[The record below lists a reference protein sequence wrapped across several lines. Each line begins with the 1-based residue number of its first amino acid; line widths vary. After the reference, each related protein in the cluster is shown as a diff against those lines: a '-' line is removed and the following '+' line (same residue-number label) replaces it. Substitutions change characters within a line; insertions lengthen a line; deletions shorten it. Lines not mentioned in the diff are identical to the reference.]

1 MKNLRFLTLG
11 LALITLLFTACKKDD
26 NNGGEQAPQK
36 LTLEKSAVTVKQ
48 TESAIVRITAGNG
61 GYKVESADKN
71 IAIAAIEQNNLKIT
85 AIAEGQTTLT
95 VSDAKGQKAAIAVTV
110 ESNIDPSERLS
121 VEKQTLTLVNG
132 EEEVNRILNAEHKGT
147 INLSFTISPTGSVS
161 ITVEDRIVNGNPEGK
176 NLRVKALKVGTAQIT
191 VKDNTNNQN
200 ISFKVIVTA
209 AELTV
214 ATATTEIETEAT
226 TEVRINTGNPDYT
239 VTSSASN
246 IATAEVKEKTE
257 KVAGKNDTHHY
268 VIIKGV
274 AAGTATITLKDSQN
288 KTVAITVTVKAKD
301 DIFEVS
307 NDGVVT
313 LKAGATAKGAITI
326 PTNATAVGQG
336 LFRANLAVTSVN
348 FSNVIKIGASACFG
362 TTNLTSITLNKV
374 EEIEATAFANSG
386 LTELTLPATIK
397 TIARTAFANCKGLTK
412 VIVKATTPPTIQAN
426 TFNGINANAVLYVPK
441 GKKADYEALPNWKSK
456 FKEIKE
462 LEQ

>member
-11 LALITLLFTACKKDD
+11 LALIALLFTACKKDD
-26 NNGGEQAPQK
+26 NNGGEQAPQR

-71 IAIAAIEQNNLKIT
+71 IATAAIEQNNVKIT

-132 EEEVNRILNAEHKGT
+132 EEEVNRILNAEHNGNM
-147 INLSFTISPTGSVS
+147 NLSFTISPAGSVS
-161 ITVEDRIVNGNPEGK
+161 ITVETRIVNGNPDGK
-176 NLRVKALKVGTAQIT
+176 NLRVKALNVGTAQIAI
-191 VKDNTNNQN
+191 KDNTNNQTT
-200 ISFKVIVTA
+200 SFKVTVTA

-226 TEVRINTGNPDYT
+226 TEVRINTGNPNYT
-239 VTSSASN
+239 ITSSADN

-301 DIFEVS
+301 DIFDVDG
-307 NDGVVT
+307 NGVVT
-313 LKAGATAKGAITI
+313 LKNGATAKGAIKI
-326 PTNATAVGQG
+326 PDAGTSIGAGAFRNATEITSIDFNNVTKIEGSAFWGASK
-336 LFRANLAVTSVN
+336 LAAVTMRKV
-348 FSNVIKIGASACFG
+348 
-362 TTNLTSITLNKV
+362 TN
-374 EEIEATAFANSG
+374 
-386 LTELTLPATIK
+386 
-397 TIARTAFANCKGLTK
+397 IAGTAFANCTALKTITLETA
-412 VIVKATTPPTIQAN
+412 IPPTIAN
-426 TFNGINANAVLYVPK
+426 TTTFFKVTDVTVYVPK
-441 GKKADYEALPNWKSK
+441 NAKSAYEAIPNWKK
-456 FKEIKE
+456 LGTIKE

>member
-11 LALITLLFTACKKDD
+11 LALVALLFTACKKDD
-26 NNGGEQAPQK
+26 NNGGEQAPQR
-36 LTLEKSAVTVKQ
+36 LTLEKSAVTVKL

-71 IAIAAIEQNNLKIT
+71 IATAAIEQNNVKIT

-132 EEEVNRILNAEHKGT
+132 EEEVNRILNAEHNGN
-147 INLSFTISPTGSVS
+147 INLSFTISPAGSVS
-161 ITVEDRIVNGNPEGK
+161 ITVETRIVNGNPDGK
-176 NLRVKALKVGTAQIT
+176 NLRVKALKVGTAQIAI
-191 VKDNTNNQN
+191 KDNTNNQTT
-200 ISFKVIVTA
+200 SFKVTVTA

-313 LKAGATAKGAITI
+313 LKAGATAKGAIKI
-326 PTNATAVGQG
+326 PDAGTSIGAGAFRNASEITSID
-336 LFRANLAVTSVN
+336 FNNVTE
-348 FSNVIKIGASACFG
+348 IGASAF
-362 TTNLTSITLNKV
+362 LAASKLSSITMNNV
-374 EEIEATAFANSG
+374 S
-386 LTELTLPATIK
+386 TIK
-397 TIARTAFANCKGLTK
+397 GVAFANCTALKT
-412 VIVKATTPPTIQAN
+412 ITVKTSTPPTITN
-426 TFNGINANAVLYVPK
+426 TTFFKVTGATVYVPK
-441 GKKADYEALPNWKSK
+441 GAKTAYENDSLWKKLGT
-456 FKEIKE
+456 IKE

>member
-11 LALITLLFTACKKDD
+11 LALIALLFTACKKDD
-26 NNGGEQAPQK
+26 NNGGEQAPQR
-36 LTLEKSAVTVKQ
+36 LTLEKSVVTVKQ

-71 IAIAAIEQNNLKIT
+71 IATAAIEQNNVKIT

-132 EEEVNRILNAEHKGT
+132 EEEVNRILNAEHNGNM
-147 INLSFTISPTGSVS
+147 NLSFTISPAGSVS
-161 ITVEDRIVNGNPEGK
+161 ITVETRIVNGNPDGK
-176 NLRVKALKVGTAQIT
+176 NLRVKALKVGTAQIAI
-191 VKDNTNNQN
+191 KDNTNNQTT
-200 ISFKVIVTA
+200 SFKVTVTA

-288 KTVAITVTVKAKD
+288 KTVAITVTVKAKN
-301 DIFEVS
+301 DIFEVDGS
-307 NDGVVT
+307 GVVT
-313 LKAGATAKGAITI
+313 LKAGATAKGAIKI
-326 PTNATAVGQG
+326 PDAGTSIGAGAFRNASEITSID
-336 LFRANLAVTSVN
+336 FNNVTE
-348 FSNVIKIGASACFG
+348 IGASAF
-362 TTNLTSITLNKV
+362 LAASKLSSITMNNV
-374 EEIEATAFANSG
+374 S
-386 LTELTLPATIK
+386 TIK
-397 TIARTAFANCKGLTK
+397 GVAFANCTALK
-412 VIVKATTPPTIQAN
+412 TIPYRRN
-426 TFNGINANAVLYVPK
+426 
-441 GKKADYEALPNWKSK
+441 
-456 FKEIKE
+456 
-462 LEQ
+462 

>member
-11 LALITLLFTACKKDD
+11 LALIALLFTACKKDD
-26 NNGGEQAPQK
+26 NNGGEQAPQR

-71 IAIAAIEQNNLKIT
+71 IVTAAIEQNNVKIT

-132 EEEVNRILNAEHKGT
+132 EEEVNRILNAEHNGNM
-147 INLSFTISPTGSVS
+147 NLSFTISPAGSVS
-161 ITVEDRIVNGNPEGK
+161 ITVETRIVNGNPDGK
-176 NLRVKALKVGTAQIT
+176 NLRVKALKVGTAQIAI
-191 VKDNTNNQN
+191 KDNTNNQTT
-200 ISFKVIVTA
+200 SFKVTVTA

-226 TEVRINTGNPDYT
+226 TEVRINTGNPSYT
-239 VTSSASN
+239 ITSSADN

-257 KVAGKNDTHHY
+257 RVAGKNDTHHY

-313 LKAGATAKGAITI
+313 LKAGATAKGAIKI
-326 PTNATAVGQG
+326 PDAGTSIGAGAFRNATEITSIDFNNVTKIEGSAFWGASK
-336 LFRANLAVTSVN
+336 LAAVTMRKV
-348 FSNVIKIGASACFG
+348 
-362 TTNLTSITLNKV
+362 TN
-374 EEIEATAFANSG
+374 
-386 LTELTLPATIK
+386 
-397 TIARTAFANCKGLTK
+397 IAGTAFANCTALKTITLETA
-412 VIVKATTPPTIQAN
+412 IPPTIAN
-426 TFNGINANAVLYVPK
+426 TTTFFKVTDVTVYVPK
-441 GKKADYEALPNWKSK
+441 NAKSAYEAIPNWKK
-456 FKEIKE
+456 LGTIKE

>member
-11 LALITLLFTACKKDD
+11 LALIALLFTACKKDD
-26 NNGGEQAPQK
+26 NNGGEQAPQR

-71 IAIAAIEQNNLKIT
+71 IATAAIEQNNVKIT

-95 VSDAKGQKAAIAVTV
+95 VSDAKGQKAAIVVTV

-132 EEEVNRILNAEHKGT
+132 EEEVNRILNAEHNGNM
-147 INLSFTISPTGSVS
+147 NLSFTISPAGSVS
-161 ITVEDRIVNGNPEGK
+161 ITVETRIVNGNPDGK
-176 NLRVKALKVGTAQIT
+176 NLRVKALNVGTAQIAI
-191 VKDNTNNQN
+191 KDNTNNQTT
-200 ISFKVIVTA
+200 SFKVTVTA
-209 AELTV
+209 AELTI
-214 ATATTEIETEAT
+214 AKTAAEIEAEAT
-226 TEVRINTGNPDYT
+226 TEVRINTGNPNYT
-239 VTSSASN
+239 ITSSADN

-313 LKAGATAKGAITI
+313 LKAGATAKGAIKM
-326 PTNATAVGQG
+326 PATG
-336 LFRANLAVTSVN
+336 TSV
-348 FSNVIKIGASACFG
+348 GASAFSGNDGITSVDFNNVTKIGKSAFQSSKTLVSIVG
-362 TTNLTSITLNKV
+362 TKIQ
-374 EEIEATAFANSG
+374 EIEQAAFALSS
-386 LTELTLPATIK
+386 LSEATLPATLT
-397 TIARTAFANCKGLTK
+397 TIGKMAFMNCKGLTK
-412 VIVKATTPPTIQAN
+412 VTVKATTPPTVQAN
-426 TFNGINANAVLYVPK
+426 TFNGINANAILYVPK
-441 GKKADYEALPNWKSK
+441 GTKTAYEAQANWKNK

-462 LEQ
+462 LE

>member
-11 LALITLLFTACKKDD
+11 LTLVALLFTACKKDD
-26 NNGGEQAPQK
+26 NNGGEQAPQR
-36 LTLEKSAVTVKQ
+36 LTLEKSAVTVKL

-71 IAIAAIEQNNLKIT
+71 IATAAIEQNNVKIT

-132 EEEVNRILNAEHKGT
+132 EEEVNRILNAEHNGN
-147 INLSFTISPTGSVS
+147 INLSFTISPAGSVS
-161 ITVEDRIVNGNPEGK
+161 ITVETRIVNGNPDGK
-176 NLRVKALKVGTAQIT
+176 NLRVKALKVGTAQIAI
-191 VKDNTNNQN
+191 KDNTNNQTT
-200 ISFKVIVTA
+200 SFKVTVTA
-209 AELTV
+209 AELTI
-214 ATATTEIETEAT
+214 AKTAAEVETEAT
-226 TEVRINTGNPDYT
+226 VEIRINTGNPSYT
-239 VTSSASN
+239 ITSSADN

-257 KVAGKNDTHHY
+257 RVAGKNDTHHY

-313 LKAGATAKGAITI
+313 LKAGATAKGAIKI
-326 PTNATAVGQG
+326 PDAGTSIGAGAFRNATEITSIDFNNVTKIEGSAFWGASK
-336 LFRANLAVTSVN
+336 LAAVTMRKV
-348 FSNVIKIGASACFG
+348 
-362 TTNLTSITLNKV
+362 TN
-374 EEIEATAFANSG
+374 
-386 LTELTLPATIK
+386 
-397 TIARTAFANCKGLTK
+397 IAGTAFANCTALKTITLETA
-412 VIVKATTPPTIQAN
+412 IPPTIAN
-426 TFNGINANAVLYVPK
+426 TTTFFKVTDVTVYVPK
-441 GKKADYEALPNWKSK
+441 NAKSAYEAIPNWKK
-456 FKEIKE
+456 LGTIKE

>member
-11 LALITLLFTACKKDD
+11 LALIALLFTACKKDD
-26 NNGGEQAPQK
+26 NNGGEQAPQR
-36 LTLEKSAVTVKQ
+36 LTLEKSAVTVKL
-48 TESAIVRITAGNG
+48 TESAIVRITSGNG
-61 GYKVESADKN
+61 DYKVESADKN
-71 IAIAAIEQNNLKIT
+71 IATAAIEQNNVKIT

-132 EEEVNRILNAEHKGT
+132 EEEVNRILNAEHNGNM
-147 INLSFTISPTGSVS
+147 NLSFTISPAGSVS
-161 ITVEDRIVNGNPEGK
+161 ITVETRIVNGNPDGK
-176 NLRVKALKVGTAQIT
+176 NLRVKALKVGTAQIAI
-191 VKDNTNNQN
+191 KDNTNNQTT
-200 ISFKVIVTA
+200 SFKVTVTA
-209 AELTV
+209 AELTI
-214 ATATTEIETEAT
+214 AKTAAEIEAEATTEI
-226 TEVRINTGNPDYT
+226 RINTGNPNYT
-239 VTSSASN
+239 ITSSADN

-313 LKAGATAKGAITI
+313 LKAGATAKGAIKM
-326 PTNATAVGQG
+326 PATG
-336 LFRANLAVTSVN
+336 TSV
-348 FSNVIKIGASACFG
+348 GASAFSSNDGITSVDFNNVTKIGKSAFQSSKTLVSIVG
-362 TTNLTSITLNKV
+362 TKIQ
-374 EEIEATAFANSG
+374 EIEQAAFALSS
-386 LTELTLPATIK
+386 LSEATLPATLT
-397 TIARTAFANCKGLTK
+397 TIGKMAFMNCKKLTK
-412 VIVKATTPPTIQAN
+412 VTVLATTPPAVQAN

-462 LEQ
+462 LE

>member
-11 LALITLLFTACKKDD
+11 LALVALLFTACKKDD
-26 NNGGEQAPQK
+26 NNGGEQAPQR

-71 IAIAAIEQNNLKIT
+71 IATAAIEQNNVKIT

-132 EEEVNRILNAEHKGT
+132 EEEVNRILNAEHNGN
-147 INLSFTISPTGSVS
+147 INLSFTISPAGSVS
-161 ITVEDRIVNGNPEGK
+161 ITVETRIVNGNPDGK
-176 NLRVKALKVGTAQIT
+176 NLRVKALKVGTAQIAI
-191 VKDNTNNQN
+191 KDNTNNQTT
-200 ISFKVIVTA
+200 SFKVTVTA

-214 ATATTEIETEAT
+214 AKTDAEIEAEATTEI
-226 TEVRINTGNPDYT
+226 RINTGNPDYT
-239 VTSSASN
+239 ITSSADN

-313 LKAGATAKGAITI
+313 LKAGATAKGAIKI
-326 PTNATAVGQG
+326 PDAGTSIGAGAFRNASEITSID
-336 LFRANLAVTSVN
+336 FNNVTE
-348 FSNVIKIGASACFG
+348 IGASAF
-362 TTNLTSITLNKV
+362 LAASKLSSITMNNV
-374 EEIEATAFANSG
+374 S
-386 LTELTLPATIK
+386 TIK
-397 TIARTAFANCKGLTK
+397 GVAFANCTALKT
-412 VIVKATTPPTIQAN
+412 ITVKTSTPPTITN
-426 TFNGINANAVLYVPK
+426 TTFFKVTGATVYVPK
-441 GKKADYEALPNWKSK
+441 GAKTAYENDSLWKKLGT
-456 FKEIKE
+456 IKE

>member
-11 LALITLLFTACKKDD
+11 LALIALLFTACKKDD
-26 NNGGEQAPQK
+26 NNGGEQAPQQ

-71 IAIAAIEQNNLKIT
+71 IATAAIEQNNVKIT

-132 EEEVNRILNAEHKGT
+132 EEEVNRILNAEHNGNM
-147 INLSFTISPTGSVS
+147 NLSFTISPAGSVS
-161 ITVEDRIVNGNPEGK
+161 ITVETRIVNGNPDGK
-176 NLRVKALKVGTAQIT
+176 NLRVKALKVGTAQIAI
-191 VKDNTNNQN
+191 KDNTNNQTT
-200 ISFKVIVTA
+200 SFKVTVTA
-209 AELTV
+209 AELTI
-214 ATATTEIETEAT
+214 AKTAAEIEAEATTEI
-226 TEVRINTGNPDYT
+226 RINTGNPNYT
-239 VTSSASN
+239 ITSSADN

-313 LKAGATAKGAITI
+313 LKAGATAKGAIKM
-326 PTNATAVGQG
+326 PTTG
-336 LFRANLAVTSVN
+336 TSV
-348 FSNVIKIGASACFG
+348 GASAFSGNDGITSVDFNNVTKIGKSAFQSSKTLVSIVG
-362 TTNLTSITLNKV
+362 TKIQ
-374 EEIEATAFANSG
+374 EIEQAAFALSS
-386 LTELTLPATIK
+386 LSEATLPATLT
-397 TIARTAFANCKGLTK
+397 TIGKMAFMNCKKLTK
-412 VIVKATTPPTIQAN
+412 VTVLATTPPAVQAN

-462 LEQ
+462 LE

>member
-11 LALITLLFTACKKDD
+11 LALIALLFTACKKDD
-26 NNGGEQAPQK
+26 NNGGEQAPQR

-71 IAIAAIEQNNLKIT
+71 IATAAIEQNNVKIT

-132 EEEVNRILNAEHKGT
+132 EEEVNRILNAEHNGNM
-147 INLSFTISPTGSVS
+147 NLSFTISPAGSVS
-161 ITVEDRIVNGNPEGK
+161 ITVETRIVNGNPDGK
-176 NLRVKALKVGTAQIT
+176 NLRVKALKVGTAQIAI
-191 VKDNTNNQN
+191 KDNTNNQTT
-200 ISFKVIVTA
+200 SFKVTVTA

-301 DIFEVS
+301 DIFDVDG
-307 NDGVVT
+307 NGVVT
-313 LKAGATAKGAITI
+313 LKNGATAKGAITI
-326 PTNATAVGQG
+326 PANGLHIWSGAFRDATQI
-336 LFRANLAVTSVN
+336 TSVDLN
-348 FSNVIKIGASACFG
+348 NVTKIGGSAFNG
-362 TTNLTSITLNKV
+362 ATNLTSVTMNKV
-374 EEIEATAFANSG
+374 TEIGPVAFVNC
-386 LTELTLPATIK
+386 PALK
-397 TIARTAFANCKGLTK
+397 TI
-412 VIVKATTPPTIQAN
+412 IVKTATPPTVTRS
-426 TFNGINANAVLYVPK
+426 TFIGITGVTVYVPK
-441 GKKADYEALPNWKSK
+441 GAKAAYDDHSLWKKLGT
-456 FKEIKE
+456 IKE
-462 LEQ
+462 LE

>member
-11 LALITLLFTACKKDD
+11 LALIALLFTACKKDD
-26 NNGGEQAPQK
+26 NNGGEQAPQR

-71 IAIAAIEQNNLKIT
+71 IATAAIEQNNVKIT

-132 EEEVNRILNAEHKGT
+132 EEEVNRILNAEHNGNM
-147 INLSFTISPTGSVS
+147 NLSFTISPVGSVS
-161 ITVEDRIVNGNPEGK
+161 ITVETRIVNGNPDGK
-176 NLRVKALKVGTAQIT
+176 NLRVKALKVGTAQIAI
-191 VKDNTNNQN
+191 KDNTNNQTT
-200 ISFKVIVTA
+200 SFKVTVTA

-214 ATATTEIETEAT
+214 AKTDAEVETEAT
-226 TEVRINTGNPDYT
+226 TEIRINTGNPNYT
-239 VTSSASN
+239 VTSSADN

-313 LKAGATAKGAITI
+313 LKAGATAKGAIKI
-326 PTNATAVGQG
+326 PDAGTSIGAGAFRNATEITSIDFNNVTKIEGSAFWGASK
-336 LFRANLAVTSVN
+336 LAAVTMRKV
-348 FSNVIKIGASACFG
+348 
-362 TTNLTSITLNKV
+362 TN
-374 EEIEATAFANSG
+374 
-386 LTELTLPATIK
+386 
-397 TIARTAFANCKGLTK
+397 IAGTAFANCTALKTITLET
-412 VIVKATTPPTIQAN
+412 ATPPTIAN
-426 TFNGINANAVLYVPK
+426 TTTFFKVTDVTVYVPK
-441 GKKADYEALPNWKSK
+441 NAKSAYEAIPNWKK
-456 FKEIKE
+456 LGTIKE

>member
-11 LALITLLFTACKKDD
+11 LALIALLFTACKKDN
-26 NNGGEQAPQK
+26 NNGGEQAPQR

-71 IAIAAIEQNNLKIT
+71 IATAAIEQNNVKIT

-121 VEKQTLTLVNG
+121 VENQALTLVNG
-132 EEEVNRILNAEHKGT
+132 EEEVNRILNAEHNGNM
-147 INLSFTISPTGSVS
+147 NLSFTISPAGSVS
-161 ITVEDRIVNGNPEGK
+161 ITVETRIVNGNPDGK
-176 NLRVKALKVGTAQIT
+176 NLRVKALNVGTAQIAI
-191 VKDNTNNQN
+191 KDNTNNQTT
-200 ISFKVIVTA
+200 SFKVTVTA

-257 KVAGKNDTHHY
+257 RVAGKNDTHHY

-313 LKAGATAKGAITI
+313 LKAGATAKGAIKM
-326 PTNATAVGQG
+326 PATG
-336 LFRANLAVTSVN
+336 TSV
-348 FSNVIKIGASACFG
+348 GASAFSGNDGITSVDFNNVTKIGKSAFQSSKALVSIVG
-362 TTNLTSITLNKV
+362 TKIQ
-374 EEIEATAFANSG
+374 EIEQAAFALSS
-386 LTELTLPATIK
+386 LSEATLPATLT
-397 TIARTAFANCKGLTK
+397 TIGKMAFMNCKGLTK
-412 VIVKATTPPTIQAN
+412 VTVKATTPPTVQAN
-426 TFNGINANAVLYVPK
+426 TFNGINANAILYVPK
-441 GKKADYEALPNWKSK
+441 GTKTAYEAQANWKNK

-462 LEQ
+462 LE

>member
-11 LALITLLFTACKKDD
+11 LALIALLFTACKKDD
-26 NNGGEQAPQK
+26 NNGGEQAPQR

-71 IAIAAIEQNNLKIT
+71 IATAAIEQNNLKIT

-95 VSDAKGQKAAIAVTV
+95 VSDAKGQKAAIAITV

-132 EEEVNRILNAEHKGT
+132 EEEVNRILNAEHNGNM
-147 INLSFTISPTGSVS
+147 NLSFTISPAGSVS
-161 ITVEDRIVNGNPEGK
+161 ITVETRIVNGNPDGK
-176 NLRVKALKVGTAQIT
+176 NLRVKALNVGTAQIAI
-191 VKDNTNNQN
+191 KDNTNNQTT
-200 ISFKVIVTA
+200 SFKVTVTA
-209 AELTV
+209 AELTI
-214 ATATTEIETEAT
+214 AKTAAEIEAEATTEI
-226 TEVRINTGNPDYT
+226 RINTGNPDYT
-239 VTSSASN
+239 ITSSADN

-313 LKAGATAKGAITI
+313 LKAGATAKGAIKM
-326 PTNATAVGQG
+326 PATG
-336 LFRANLAVTSVN
+336 TSV
-348 FSNVIKIGASACFG
+348 GASAFSGNDGITSVDFNNVTKIGKSAFQSSKTLVSIVG
-362 TTNLTSITLNKV
+362 TKIQ
-374 EEIEATAFANSG
+374 EIEQAAFALSS
-386 LTELTLPATIK
+386 LSEATLPATLT
-397 TIARTAFANCKGLTK
+397 TIGKMAFMNCKGLTK
-412 VIVKATTPPTIQAN
+412 VTVKATTPPTVQAN
-426 TFNGINANAVLYVPK
+426 TFNGINANAILYVPK
-441 GKKADYEALPNWKSK
+441 GTKTAYEAQANWKNK

-462 LEQ
+462 LE

>member
-11 LALITLLFTACKKDD
+11 LALIALLFTACKKDD
-26 NNGGEQAPQK
+26 NNGGEQAPQR

-61 GYKVESADKN
+61 SYKVESADKN
-71 IAIAAIEQNNLKIT
+71 IATAAIEQNNVKIT

-132 EEEVNRILNAEHKGT
+132 EEEVNRILNAEHNGN
-147 INLSFTISPTGSVS
+147 INLSFTISPAGSVS
-161 ITVEDRIVNGNPEGK
+161 ITVEDRIVNGNPDGK
-176 NLRVKALKVGTAQIT
+176 NLRVKALKVGDTQVT
-191 VKDNTNNQN
+191 VKDNTNNQTT
-200 ISFKVIVTA
+200 SFKVTVTA
-209 AELTV
+209 AELTI
-214 ATATTEIETEAT
+214 AKTAAEVETEAT
-226 TEVRINTGNPDYT
+226 VEIRINTGNPSYT
-239 VTSSASN
+239 ITSSADN

-313 LKAGATAKGAITI
+313 LKAGATAKGAIKI
-326 PTNATAVGQG
+326 PDTGTSIGAEAFRDATEITSIDFNNVTKIEGSAFWGASK
-336 LFRANLAVTSVN
+336 LAAVTMRKV
-348 FSNVIKIGASACFG
+348 
-362 TTNLTSITLNKV
+362 TN
-374 EEIEATAFANSG
+374 
-386 LTELTLPATIK
+386 
-397 TIARTAFANCKGLTK
+397 IAGTAFANCTALKT
-412 VIVKATTPPTIQAN
+412 ITVKTGTPPAIIRS
-426 TFNGINANAVLYVPK
+426 TFSGVTGATVYVPK
-441 GKKADYEALPNWKSK
+441 GAKAAYDDHSLWKKLGT
-456 FKEIKE
+456 IKE

>member
-11 LALITLLFTACKKDD
+11 LALVALLFTACKKDD
-26 NNGGEQAPQK
+26 NNGGEQAPQR

-71 IAIAAIEQNNLKIT
+71 IATAAIEQNNVKIS

-95 VSDAKGQKAAIAVTV
+95 VSDAKGQKAAIAVTI

-132 EEEVNRILNAEHKGT
+132 EEEVNRILNAEHNGNM
-147 INLSFTISPTGSVS
+147 NLSFTISPAGSVS

-176 NLRVKALKVGTAQIT
+176 NLRVKALKVGDTQVT
-191 VKDNTNNQN
+191 VKDNTNNQTT
-200 ISFKVIVTA
+200 SFKVTVTA
-209 AELTV
+209 AELTI
-214 ATATTEIETEAT
+214 AKTAAEVETEAT
-226 TEVRINTGNPDYT
+226 VEIRINTGNPSYT
-239 VTSSASN
+239 ITSSADN

-313 LKAGATAKGAITI
+313 LKAGATAKGAIKI
-326 PTNATAVGQG
+326 PDAGTSIGAGAFRNATEITSID
-336 LFRANLAVTSVN
+336 FNNVTE
-348 FSNVIKIGASACFG
+348 IGASAF
-362 TTNLTSITLNKV
+362 LAASKLSSITMNNV
-374 EEIEATAFANSG
+374 S
-386 LTELTLPATIK
+386 TIK
-397 TIARTAFANCKGLTK
+397 GVAFANCTALKT
-412 VIVKATTPPTIQAN
+412 ITVKTSTPPTITN
-426 TFNGINANAVLYVPK
+426 TTFFKVTGATVYVPK
-441 GKKADYEALPNWKSK
+441 GAKTAYENDSLWKKLGT
-456 FKEIKE
+456 IKE

>member
-1 MKNLRFLTLG
+1 MKNLRILTVG
-11 LALITLLFTACKKDD
+11 LALIALLFTACKKDD
-26 NNGGEQAPQK
+26 NGADEQAPKQ
-36 LTLEKSAVTVKQ
+36 LTLEKSAVTVKL

-71 IAIAAIEQNNLKIT
+71 IATAAIEQNNVKIS

-132 EEEVNRILNAEHKGT
+132 EEEVNRILNAEHNGN
-147 INLSFTISPTGSVS
+147 INLSFTISPAGSVS
-161 ITVEDRIVNGNPEGK
+161 ITVEDRIVNGNPDGK
-176 NLRVKALKVGTAQIT
+176 NLRVKALKVGDTQVT
-191 VKDNTNNQN
+191 VKDNTNNQTT
-200 ISFKVIVTA
+200 SFKVTVTA
-209 AELTV
+209 AELTI
-214 ATATTEIETEAT
+214 AKTAAEVETEAT
-226 TEVRINTGNPDYT
+226 VEIRINTGNPSYT
-239 VTSSASN
+239 ITSSADN

-257 KVAGKNDTHHY
+257 RVAGKNDTHHY

-313 LKAGATAKGAITI
+313 LKAGATAKGAIKI
-326 PTNATAVGQG
+326 PDAGTSIGAGAFRNATEITSIDFNNVTKIEGSAFWGASK
-336 LFRANLAVTSVN
+336 LAAVTMRKV
-348 FSNVIKIGASACFG
+348 
-362 TTNLTSITLNKV
+362 TN
-374 EEIEATAFANSG
+374 
-386 LTELTLPATIK
+386 
-397 TIARTAFANCKGLTK
+397 IAGTAFANCTALKTITLETA
-412 VIVKATTPPTIQAN
+412 IPPTIAN
-426 TFNGINANAVLYVPK
+426 TTTFFKVTDVTVYVPK
-441 GKKADYEALPNWKSK
+441 NAKSAYEAIPNWKK
-456 FKEIKE
+456 LGTIKE